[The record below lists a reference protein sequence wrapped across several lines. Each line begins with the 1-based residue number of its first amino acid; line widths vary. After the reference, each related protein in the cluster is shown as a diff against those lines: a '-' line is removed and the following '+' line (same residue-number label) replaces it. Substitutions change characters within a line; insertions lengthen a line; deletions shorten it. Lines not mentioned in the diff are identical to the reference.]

1 MARKRIKHRRQ
12 KKARTGAEKL
22 IKVGKFL
29 APIILKGAKT
39 GAAYGKKHLTKE
51 NAKKVQQNVSSLISK
66 LKTIKA
72 DLKRKK
78 AEKKYVR
85 TTMSIIRK

>member
-1 MARKRIKHRRQ
+1 MVKKKIKHRRQ

-51 NAKKVQQNVSSLISK
+51 NARKVQKNVSSLISK
-66 LKTIKA
+66 LKNIKA
-72 DLKRKK
+72 DLKKK
-78 AEKKYVR
+78 KREKTYTR
-85 TTMSIIRK
+85 TTMSIIR

>member
-1 MARKRIKHRRQ
+1 MVKKKIKHRRQ
-12 KKARTGAEKL
+12 KRARTGGEKL

-29 APIILKGAKT
+29 APILLKGAQA
-39 GAAYGKKHLTKE
+39 GVSAGKKHLTKE
-51 NAKKVQQNVSSLISK
+51 NAQKVQKNVSSLISK

-78 AEKKYVR
+78 LEKKYVR
-85 TTMSIIRK
+85 TTMSRMRK

>member
-1 MARKRIKHRRQ
+1 MVKKKIKHRRQ

-29 APIILKGAKT
+29 APILLKGAKT

-51 NAKKVQQNVSSLISK
+51 NARKVQHNVSSLISK

-72 DLKRKK
+72 DLKKK
-78 AEKKYVR
+78 KREKTYTR
-85 TTMSIIRK
+85 TTMSIMR